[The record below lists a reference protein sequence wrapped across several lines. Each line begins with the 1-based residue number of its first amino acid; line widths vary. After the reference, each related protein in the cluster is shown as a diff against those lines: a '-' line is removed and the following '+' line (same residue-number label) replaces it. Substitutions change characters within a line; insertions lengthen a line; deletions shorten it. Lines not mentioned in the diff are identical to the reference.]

1 MRSGTPSKSAEGNFF
16 RGVIEK
22 HVSEDDGMFTL
33 RVEGFF
39 RLRIYICIKHQGV
52 KQFSRGAFDL
62 SNKSFDNFL
71 LCAKTFRKFLHLTL

>member
-1 MRSGTPSKSAEGNFF
+1 MDAERDSIEVGRGQFF

-39 RLRIYICIKHQGV
+39 QIAHIYMHKAV
-52 KQFSRGAFDL
+52 KGL